1 MAFKLPKS
9 HSKSTS
15 VFKSTGDTL
24 ARKTKIGD
32 KAYRR
37 KSDGSYTTRKT
48 SYTPPKAR
56 TRALEFP
63 ILGKFKTTKSTVTE
77 EKMLELIEKDKQRK
91 EQYAN
96 LQKKIKEE
104 KEQKKIQGK
113 LNQQQR
119 IKERKQKK
127 IDRLA
132 ALDDQIQKNK
142 LNIKTT
148 EDTEKPGINYQ
159 IAGIKNKSLIAPPS
173 EYTSQEYLAEKY
185 GKPGSIKTRMGD
197 KTVEGTFGESKK
209 ITVDRGR
216 LGITTPDGST
226 VFDEGSI
233 GLVTGGGV
241 VTDVRT
247 IIDGNKTRT
256 IAVVKDVLKGKNIS
270 SEQEFPDFASDVS
283 LIQKMNEA
291 KIRFTE
297 QNPDQSIIGETDV
310 TDVYGKTKGFKM
322 KKFKAK

>member
-24 ARKTKIGD
+24 ARKIKIGD
-32 KAYRR
+32 KTYRR
-37 KSDGSYTTRKT
+37 KKDGSYVTR
-48 SYTPPKAR
+48 SIDYSPPKSR
-56 TRALEFP
+56 TAASMP
-63 ILGKFKTTKSTVTE
+63 ILGKFKTSKSTVSE
-77 EKMLELIEKDKQRK
+77 EKMLELVEKDKQRK

-119 IKERKQKK
+119 IARTKQKK

-132 ALDDQIQKNK
+132 ALDAQIQKNK
-142 LNIKTT
+142 LNIKKT
-148 EDTEKPGINYQ
+148 EETEKPGINYQ
-159 IAGIKNKSLIAPPS
+159 IADIKNKSLIAKPS

-185 GKPGSIKTRMGD
+185 GRPGSIKTRMGD
-197 KTVEGTFGESKK
+197 KTVKETFGESKK

-247 IIDGNKTRT
+247 IVDGNKTRT

-270 SEQEFPDFASDVS
+270 SEQEFPDFAADVS

-310 TDVYGKTKGFKM
+310 KGIYGKTKGFQM